1 VSSVKSPAVRYY
13 FLCFTSLTFFS
24 FAAARSM
31 AIPLREL
38 RRLIRLR
45 LAEDRDVVG
54 FDLAALRLISRVAN
68 DRKNSFL
75 VHDQSQPKDIWAG
88 MGLGSDVAAAL
99 EGRSKNK
106 R

>member
-1 VSSVKSPAVRYY
+1 MPQLVAN
-13 FLCFTSLTFFS
+13 
-24 FAAARSM
+24 RSM

-75 VHDQSQPKDIWAG
+75 VHDQSQPEDIWAG

-99 EGRSKNK
+99 EGRSKHK